1 MLTCALKTYIKD
13 AKSGN
18 YVLEMMQFYF
28 SKDWYLIFLIKYFLF
43 EELLTCAMK
52 AHVSMTLFL

>member
-1 MLTCALKTYIKD
+1 MLTYALKTYVKN
-13 AKSGN
+13 AKSGI

-43 EELLTCAMK
+43 KEFLTCAMK
-52 AHVSMTLFL
+52 AHVSMPLFL